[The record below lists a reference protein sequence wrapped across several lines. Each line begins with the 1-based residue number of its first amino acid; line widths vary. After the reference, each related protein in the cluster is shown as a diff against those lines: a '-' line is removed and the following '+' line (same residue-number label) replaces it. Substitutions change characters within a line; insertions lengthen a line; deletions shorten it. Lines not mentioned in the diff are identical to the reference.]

1 VRIEETKLN
10 KHDRDNLEFL
20 LSLDRDEFDKWHAAM
35 DQDDLDYAQELMAM
49 AAEELREQARALL
62 VEAKLAQ
69 MDRYALAEKVI
80 SLVK

>member
-1 VRIEETKLN
+1 MN

-69 MDRYALAEKVI
+69 MDRYALAEQVI

>member
-1 VRIEETKLN
+1 MN
-10 KHDRDNLEFL
+10 KHDRNNLEFL
-20 LSLDRDEFDKWHAAM
+20 LSLDASKFEQWYEAM
-35 DQDDLDYAQELMAM
+35 DDDDIAYAQELMAM

-69 MDRYALAEKVI
+69 MDRYDLAEKVI

>member
-1 VRIEETKLN
+1 MN

-20 LSLDRDEFDKWHAAM
+20 LSLDPKNFEKWYESM
-35 DQDDLDYAQELMAM
+35 DQDDLDYAQELMTM
-49 AAEELREQARALL
+49 AAEELREQARELL
-62 VEAKLAQ
+62 VEVELAQ

>member
-1 VRIEETKLN
+1 MN

-20 LSLDRDEFDKWHAAM
+20 LYASPDVIADWMSKVDE
-35 DQDDLDYAQELMAM
+35 DDIAYAHELLAM
-49 AAEELREQARALL
+49 AAEELNEQARALV